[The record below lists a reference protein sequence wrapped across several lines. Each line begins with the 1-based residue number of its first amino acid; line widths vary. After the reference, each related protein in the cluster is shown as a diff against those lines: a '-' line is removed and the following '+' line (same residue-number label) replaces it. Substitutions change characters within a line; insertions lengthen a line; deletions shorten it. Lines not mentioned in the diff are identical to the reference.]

1 MPVPRRPPRRHGYRP
16 IYVPGPKPVAD
27 LRYARALSARRYVHI
42 LTGAK
47 DSAGTKG
54 FSVVRLDKTSGEEV
68 GRVWVNE
75 RSPDYVVDGAAGL
88 LYLLRDERTVEALR
102 F

>member
-1 MPVPRRPPRRHGYRP
+1 MWIERQIAGELRRLAAQFP
-16 IYVPGPKPVAD
+16 ILV
-27 LRYARALSARRYVHI
+27 